1 MQDGEVNNL
10 LRDVPSDEQHEGG
23 SPALLSIHS
32 GIQLI
37 DHLLCSDNQ
46 RTRIAKLLREAVC
59 QPYANPHPTTLFPVS
74 EELMLG
80 LGTTISD
87 GITELGGSGASDE
100 VLLQLLPYWIET
112 AQGIGADTANIW
124 GQILLG
130 KFDISS
136 CFPQL
141 LNRIRLAKE
150 RIAGLSNSRSTQFSR
165 SAHYMGS
172 KASLAPYLSEIIH
185 TLLADDT
192 VVLDLMCGSGA
203 AAGYFAREWKTYA
216 SDAQAFSRLLAKVQG
231 GGMDSKASIDI
242 ADKVLE
248 AAREHF
254 EHIPKFILENI
265 EVESEFLSA
274 ELSDD
279 VRSELHVWISNYPRI
294 NTESAA
300 RHSVFEDLVRDRA
313 SSNDMK
319 PYLLFSAYYANLFFG
334 VRQAAE
340 IDSLRYAIDRTLEGE
355 EHEWAMGALV
365 CAVSSCAY
373 SYGGHF
379 AQPKVDGADRDRLNI
394 LAPEL
399 MVTRAYSVSHEFF
412 VRLTSLGEESS
423 KIKFPVGLVQGT
435 WEQAIDEISSIVGHK
450 VCVYLDPPYTRDEYS
465 RYYHVLETLVRYDY
479 PAVQDKAS
487 MPKRG
492 DAGRFASDFATRNI
506 SKIEDLI
513 VEIIS
518 VCLRRKWSC
527 LWSYS
532 STGVASIEKILRR
545 VSCEATD
552 VHIFNMA
559 HSYKGQGKHKSKS
572 VTEYAILI
580 KG

>member
-1 MQDGEVNNL
+1 MQNFESNDLFCEILYTEKQETG
-10 LRDVPSDEQHEGG
+10 R
-23 SPALLSIHS
+23 ALIAIYS
-32 GIQLI
+32 GIHQEEKM
-37 DHLLCSDNQ
+37 LCADSQ
-46 RTRIAKLLREAVC
+46 RNRIAKLLWQAEC
-59 QPYANPHPTTLFPVS
+59 HPYSNPHPTTLFPIHD
-74 EELMLG
+74 ELMLG
-80 LGTTISD
+80 LGTSISD
-87 GITELGGSGASDE
+87 GMIDPGEVGSSDE

-112 AQGIGADTANIW
+112 VQTCATGAAKNW

-130 KFDISS
+130 NFDISS
-136 CFPQL
+136 NFPQL
-141 LNRIRLAKE
+141 LDRIRLAKE
-150 RIAGLSNSRSTQFSR
+150 RVAGLSNSRSTQFSR

-185 TLLADDT
+185 TLLPDDT
-192 VVLDLMCGSGA
+192 VVFDLMCGSGA
-203 AAGYFAREWKTYA
+203 AAGYFARDWMTYA

-231 GGMDSKASIDI
+231 GGMDAKRSLDM
-242 ADKVLE
+242 ADEVLE
-248 AAREHF
+248 AARQHF
-254 EHIPKFILENI
+254 EHIPDFILKNI

-274 ELSDD
+274 ELSED
-279 VRSELHVWISNYPRI
+279 VKHDLHQWISNYPRI
-294 NTESAA
+294 NTESGA
-300 RHSVFEDLVRDRA
+300 RKKIFDDLIKSRA
-313 SSNDMK
+313 ELNSLE

-340 IDSLRYAIDRTLEGE
+340 IDSLRYAIDKTLEGE

-379 AQPKVDGADRDRLNI
+379 AQPKFDGTDRERLDI

-423 KIKFPVGLVQGT
+423 KVKFPVRLVSGP
-435 WEQAIDEISSIVGHK
+435 WEQALDQIEPIVDRD

-487 MPKRG
+487 MPRRG
-492 DAGRFASDFATRNI
+492 HSGRFASDFATRNVT
-506 SKIEDLI
+506 KIEDLI

-518 VCLRRKWSC
+518 ICLDRKWSC

-532 STGVASIEKILRR
+532 STGVASIKNILQRIN
-545 VSCEATD
+545 CNATD

-559 HSYKGQGKHKSKS
+559 HSYKGQGRHKSKS

-580 KG
+580 KGG